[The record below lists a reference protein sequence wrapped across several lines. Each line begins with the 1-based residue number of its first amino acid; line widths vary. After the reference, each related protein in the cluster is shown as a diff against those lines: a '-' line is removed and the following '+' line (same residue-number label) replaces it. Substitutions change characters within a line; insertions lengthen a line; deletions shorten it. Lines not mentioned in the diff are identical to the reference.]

1 MRLTKDKLRS
11 LISEVVANK
20 NKNSMILSEIVEDN
34 PDDQASLP
42 TSPVF
47 QRIITILEGQDAS
60 VQTIIIM
67 TGQNP
72 MAKKTDNQSNLAL
85 AKQLEMDITKM
96 GLQYIPVGG
105 RFGGNEEDSVMI
117 LNPTRE
123 QGRELNEKYSQW
135 GYVWG
140 QDMPNFQMIQI
151 DYEGNQGEFVAPG
164 SKTATTIDSG
174 PSAQSATD
182 NYSYDYA
189 SSRKFVISLY

>member
-1 MRLTKDKLRS
+1 MRLTRDKLRT
-11 LISEVVANK
+11 LISEVAANK
-20 NKNSMILSEIVEDN
+20 NKNSMLLSETEVES
-34 PDDQASLP
+34 PEDQPALP
-42 TSPVF
+42 SSPVF
-47 QRIITILEGQDAS
+47 QRIITVLEGHDPS
-60 VQTIIIM
+60 VQTVIIM

-72 MAKKTDNQSNLAL
+72 MAQETDAQTNLAL
-85 AKQLEMDITKM
+85 AKQLEMDISKM

-117 LNPTRE
+117 LNPTRD
-123 QGRELNEKYSQW
+123 QGRRLNTKYKQW

-140 QDMPNFQMIQI
+140 QSMPNFQMIQI

-174 PSAQSATD
+174 PTAQSATD

-189 SSRKFVISLY
+189 SNRKFVISLY